1 MTRARDVANFLSG
14 SATFTGTVTVPTPV
28 HPTDAANKAYVDNAS
43 GSDIG
48 IIDDLSGRFDGIE
61 SRFQPTNGGAKLSL
75 TNPYKLLITVNGI
88 VQSVYTPDYVWQS
101 PLPKTGFQLDS
112 SGYLSFAEV
121 PPAGSS
127 FNGRVLL
134 GPTTNVSS
142 STYPFKATD
151 ILLGA

>member
-28 HPTDAANKAYVDNAS
+28 NPTDAANKNYVDTAS

-48 IIDDLSGRFDGIE
+48 LIDKIYFDGVE
-61 SRFQPTNGGAKLSL
+61 SRWLPKSNGEKINV
-75 TNPYKLLITVNGI
+75 TNPQKLLISVNGA
-88 VQSVYTPDYVWQS
+88 VQTVDSPDYVWQS
-101 PLPKTGFQLDS
+101 PLPRQGFYVDS
-112 SGYLSFAEV
+112 DGYLSFSEV
-121 PPAGSS
+121 PPAGSTFS
-127 FNGRVLL
+127 GKIML

-142 STYPFKATD
+142 KNYPFSAED